1 MNKVHG
7 IKSDSFV
14 EFIKLINEFSKINN
28 VFATQT
34 HIDTSERSGDIFYAF
49 VWYNEETTQKAQ
61 NTPQKQ
67 ENQASEIKTEKIPS
81 KPFRK
86 PTDKMMYFLDK
97 AWKIPEGREY
107 LKEIGFDGNFELLDF
122 YKAKDYISKIK
133 TKQEES

>member
-1 MNKVHG
+1 MNKAYG
-7 IKSDSFV
+7 ITANTFS
-14 EFIKLINEFSKINN
+14 ELIDKINK
-28 VFATQT
+28 FAETNKIFSTQFIEPDHNT
-34 HIDTSERSGDIFYAF
+34 FYCV
-49 VWYNEETTQKAQ
+49 VWYDDQNEQKPRQ
-61 NTPQKQ
+61 EPQKQ
-67 ENQASEIKTEKIPS
+67 ENQASEIKTEKIPN